1 MVVAR
6 HRRVRRGRAEVL
18 TDGQNPATDATQVLE
33 RRDQLVA
40 LFAKAD
46 HHAALGRNVRRVP
59 LRPLEQLQRSRIA
72 PPRARHAIETRHGL
86 RVVIEDVGTRI
97 EDRAQR
103 RLAALEVGDEHLDA
117 AAGQTF
123 ARFADGVCED
133 RGAAVGQI
141 VAINRRDHDVVEIQR
156 RDGVGDPAR
165 FCRVD
170 RRWPAMR
177 HRAVRAGARADVAE
191 DHEGRGA
198 VVPALADVR
207 ALRFFADRVEIQLAH
222 QALEP
227 QVARRAGGAH
237 LQPVRFGSSRWRRR
251 SGRQRNDT
259 GHLSVLYRPVAL
271 FHHVDVRVRWPDTD
285 PAGIVWFG
293 VFFRYF
299 ENAEEDLFLRL
310 GRDRYEMLRTL
321 KVFMPRTSLQSRFR
335 SPAKLGDQLSVGVG
349 VAEITDRRVG
359 FTFDIHERGT
369 DRLICEAS
377 YRVACVD
384 AETFAPRPFPPEI
397 AALLEPARTTH
408 AEPRTTNG
416 ASRS

>member
-6 HRRVRRGRAEVL
+6 HRRVRGGRAEVL
-18 TDGQNPATDATQVLE
+18 TDGQYPAADTTQVLE

-46 HHAALGRNVRRVP
+46 HHAALGWNVRRVP
-59 LRPLEQLQRSRIA
+59 SRPLEQLERARIA
-72 PPRARHAIETRHGL
+72 PPGARHAIETWHCL

-97 EDRAQR
+97 EHCAQR
-103 RLAALEVGDEHLDA
+103 RLAALEVGDEYLDPA
-117 AAGQTF
+117 RGQTC
-123 ARFADGVCED
+123 ARFADGVRED

-141 VAINRRDHDVVEIQR
+141 VAIDRRNHDVVEIQHP
-156 RDGVGDPAR
+156 DGVSDPAR

-191 DHEGRGA
+191 DHERRGA

-207 ALRFFADRVEIQLAH
+207 ALRLFADRVEVQLAH

-227 QVARRAGGAH
+227 QIARRAGGAH
-237 LQPVRFGSSRWRRR
+237 LQPVWLGSSWWRRR
-251 SGRQRNDT
+251 SGRQRNDA

-299 ENAEEDLFLRL
+299 ENA
-310 GRDRYEMLRTL
+310 
-321 KVFMPRTSLQSRFR
+321 
-335 SPAKLGDQLSVGVG
+335 
-349 VAEITDRRVG
+349 
-359 FTFDIHERGT
+359 
-369 DRLICEAS
+369 
-377 YRVACVD
+377 
-384 AETFAPRPFPPEI
+384 
-397 AALLEPARTTH
+397 
-408 AEPRTTNG
+408 
-416 ASRS
+416 